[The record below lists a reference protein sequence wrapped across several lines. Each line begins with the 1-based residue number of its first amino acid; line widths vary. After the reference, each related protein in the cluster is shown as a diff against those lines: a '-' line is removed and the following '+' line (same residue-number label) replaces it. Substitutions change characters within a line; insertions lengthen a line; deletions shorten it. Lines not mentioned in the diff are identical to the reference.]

1 MPLPGPGLTSRC
13 AGPGRCSAE
22 SRVVGMS
29 TAEKTG
35 KTTNWRRREL
45 IVGEVLDTATEL
57 FAVKGY
63 EATSLQDIADAVGVS
78 RPALYHYLSSKEDLL
93 VMLVEGVSQS
103 LAEVLGELRERPD
116 LTPSEKISMVTE
128 QLVRQRV
135 QHPGRFR
142 ILDRSETVLPEP
154 ARTDHAEAKRRVLRE
169 VVTIIEEGVRAGQFA
184 PTDSRTTALS
194 VIGMCNWVAWWVR
207 PEDAVR
213 MESIASTIDTL
224 VTRMLSLPAQDAADG
239 APGLINEIRDRL
251 DRLEPL
257 L

>member
-1 MPLPGPGLTSRC
+1 MSASVRRPIVRC
-13 AGPGRCSAE
+13 AGPLRCAAEGR
-22 SRVVGMS
+22 VIGMS
-29 TAEKTG
+29 TAEKAG
-35 KTTNWRRREL
+35 KTTNSRRRDL
-45 IVGEVLDTATEL
+45 IVGEVLDAATEL

-63 EATSLQDIADAVGVS
+63 EATSLQDIADSVGVS

-103 LAEVLGELRERPD
+103 LAGVLSELRGRPD
-116 LTPSEKISMVTE
+116 LTPSEKISMVTD
-128 QLVRQRV
+128 QLVRQRI

-142 ILDRSETVLPEP
+142 ILDRSEAILPEP
-154 ARTDHAEAKRRVLRE
+154 ARTEHAEAKRHILRE

-194 VIGMCNWVAWWVR
+194 LIGMCNWVAWWVR
-207 PEDAVR
+207 PDDAVR
-213 MESIASTIDTL
+213 PELIESTIDTL
-224 VTRMLSLPAQDAADG
+224 VMRMLSLPAQEAADG
-239 APGLINEIRDRL
+239 APGLVNEIRDRL